1 MKIFFVNFI
10 VLFLLFG
17 CSELNYQQIL
27 QARENDLKSRGGYES
42 YLALEFLSFSRK
54 LNEVKDIKAS
64 TYFAKKG
71 LDISSGKQYIP
82 ENPLNW
88 EADQSR
94 IEELILSQK
103 KLELLLNNQT
113 LIYQMPIQ
121 MAHLSYLY
129 DCWSAKESKKIFM
142 ADELSYCR
150 VSFGKLV
157 DEIEVYLDE
166 INKDKAP
173 LVKIVTPEFFRF
185 EILFDTE
192 SYVLNDKAT
201 KSMVEVIDFIMSI
214 QGRFKIFISA
224 NINKIIDKKSNF
236 SLVKNRL
243 SVIKNYLIKNGIDEN
258 IIQEKIENEDFPDII
273 SSDDLS
279 GQIDQTIGIYVIK
292 GDIDFKPY
300 PLPLLQNI
308 FYKNQVESAKKERVS
323 NN

>member
-1 MKIFFVNFI
+1 
-10 VLFLLFG
+10 
-17 CSELNYQQIL
+17 
-27 QARENDLKSRGGYES
+27 
-42 YLALEFLSFSRK
+42 
-54 LNEVKDIKAS
+54 
-64 TYFAKKG
+64 
-71 LDISSGKQYIP
+71 
-82 ENPLNW
+82 
-88 EADQSR
+88 
-94 IEELILSQK
+94 
-103 KLELLLNNQT
+103 
-113 LIYQMPIQ
+113 
-121 MAHLSYLY
+121 
-129 DCWSAKESKKIFM
+129 
-142 ADELSYCR
+142 
-150 VSFGKLV
+150 
-157 DEIEVYLDE
+157 
-166 INKDKAP
+166 
-173 LVKIVTPEFFRF
+173 
-185 EILFDTE
+185 
-192 SYVLNDKAT
+192 
-201 KSMVEVIDFIMSI
+201 MSI